1 MINRKSIS
9 LVKNLLRTSLI
20 GYNIKVITHT
30 DPGLIG
36 LAGKVI
42 DETRNMLIIETDKTV
57 KIQKLGGKYQF
68 ILDDVQVTISG
79 RLIQH
84 LPNRRRRKT
93 HRVW

>member
-1 MINRKSIS
+1 MINRKNIS
-9 LVKNLLRTSLI
+9 LVKNLLRNSLI

-30 DPGLIG
+30 DPGMIG
-36 LAGKVI
+36 LEGKLI
-42 DETRNMLIIETDKTV
+42 DETRNMLILETGKMV

-68 ILDDVQVTISG
+68 MLDDLKITING

-84 LPNRRRRKT
+84 LPKRRRRKT